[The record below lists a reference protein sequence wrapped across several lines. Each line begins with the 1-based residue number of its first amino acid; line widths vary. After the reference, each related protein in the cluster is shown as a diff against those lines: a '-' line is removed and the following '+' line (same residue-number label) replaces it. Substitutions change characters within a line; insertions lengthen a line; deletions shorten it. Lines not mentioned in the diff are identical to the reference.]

1 MKGNKLNYYYII
13 NEKKEKSK
21 NFFWYNKLRFVN
33 TTIILRN
40 KMVKK
45 FIANYIFIV

>member
-1 MKGNKLNYYYII
+1 MKGNKLNYYYKR
-13 NEKKEKSK
+13 KKRKKQE
-21 NFFWYNKLRFVN
+21 FFWYNKLRFVN